1 MYIYKP
7 RASKWQ
13 LKGHVRELNNYGLPL
28 KMHCS
33 CMYLTWINA
42 ANLSQ
47 ASICVSVLFLFSCK
61 SVNIGSVIIVSRH
74 FTCKLY
80 FPLSLTNEESRKNW
94 EEHGNPDGPGGRTA
108 N

>member
-13 LKGHVRELNNYGLPL
+13 LKGHVCELNNYGLPL

-42 ANLSQ
+42 LHLVFQKSCSKFKSSINLFFS
-47 ASICVSVLFLFSCK
+47 AFLFSCK
-61 SVNIGSVIIVSRH
+61 SVDI
-74 FTCKLY
+74 
-80 FPLSLTNEESRKNW
+80 
-94 EEHGNPDGPGGRTA
+94 DQ
-108 N
+108 